1 MANLQNSIGYAR
13 TSTRD
18 QDLGVQLKVLTDLGL
33 SPEQIF
39 YDEGVSGSTKA
50 HKRTGYNRMLSYI
63 GKNQVEAIYCYE
75 VSRLG
80 RSFLETLDLMLKFE
94 ERGVMIISLSPN
106 EGWTKIE
113 DPSIRQ
119 LLFLIFS
126 WVALNEKKALKE
138 RIKVGIEKYRA
149 SGKHYGRPFREPNQK
164 KLEEHLKNGKSVA
177 EAARL
182 MNIPSSTMYRW
193 IDRWTEE
200 EKMRRVEEL

>member
-1 MANLQNSIGYAR
+1 M
-13 TSTRD
+13 
-18 QDLGVQLKVLTDLGL
+18 
-33 SPEQIF
+33 
-39 YDEGVSGSTKA
+39 
-50 HKRTGYNRMLSYI
+50 
-63 GKNQVEAIYCYE
+63 
-75 VSRLG
+75 G